1 VGAPG
6 KRWGLDLTGPHQMS
20 NGYKYMFTAICQF
33 SKFGVAVP
41 IRNKEA
47 STVAKA
53 LIDNVF
59 LKWGLPH
66 EVLTDQ
72 GSEFEAELLN
82 ELLKLLGVARLRT
95 SSFRP
100 QGNGACEVWHRTL
113 NTMIS
118 KVIAENQRDWPL
130 WVPYV
135 TFCYNATTH
144 SATHFPPFFI
154 FTGRLPLWNIDLVLP
169 DTEVTNLKLPEY
181 AAGVVNR
188 LNEASKLVRSHLQA
202 AAQTSSRW
210 YNNKAK
216 VKTFKPGDI
225 VRIYYP
231 RRYVGRSPKWQ
242 SYYSTVGQV
251 VERLNDVTYRVA
263 SKQWK
268 KNKVIHVDKIKNVIF
283 SIHVSVICYC

>member
-1 VGAPG
+1 MRRAWWLNWRRDLNLFIRCCDKCEAHHRGPPPRQAHLKSTYVGAPG
-6 KRWGLDLTGPHQMS
+6 ERWGLDLTGPHPMS

-118 KVIAENQRDWPL
+118 KVITENQRDWSS

-144 SATHFPPFFI
+144 SATQFPPFFI

-169 DTEVTNLKLPEY
+169 KLY
-181 AAGVVNR
+181 
-188 LNEASKLVRSHLQA
+188 
-202 AAQTSSRW
+202 
-210 YNNKAK
+210 
-216 VKTFKPGDI
+216 
-225 VRIYYP
+225 
-231 RRYVGRSPKWQ
+231 
-242 SYYSTVGQV
+242 
-251 VERLNDVTYRVA
+251 
-263 SKQWK
+263 
-268 KNKVIHVDKIKNVIF
+268 
-283 SIHVSVICYC
+283 